1 MVTEVELAAAGK
13 AIEVIDRDAV
23 ETQFVDWLVSC
34 KQFEGVVS
42 LGLGTVDY
50 AAQKPDDENPHVVIT
65 SKLRMSIPMAAR
77 IHAVLGAMLQDVGF
91 APAEAQTRNTLN

>member
-13 AIEVIDRDAV
+13 SVEIIDPNAV
-23 ETQFVDWLVSC
+23 ETEFVDWLVSC

-50 AAQKPDDENPHVVIT
+50 AAQKPGQENPHVVIT

-77 IHAVLGAMLQDVGF
+77 IHAVLGMMLADVGF
-91 APAEAQTRNTLN
+91 QPEGQQARNTLN